1 MEPTPCSSTAREG
14 RSLEPADEQDT
25 LACACASCNPQSALV
40 CVNSLMLQDIL
51 GEAESAD
58 LLISLT
64 GAA

>member
-1 MEPTPCSSTAREG
+1 
-14 RSLEPADEQDT
+14 
-25 LACACASCNPQSALV
+25 LACACTSCNPQSALV

-51 GEAESAD
+51 GEPKWAD